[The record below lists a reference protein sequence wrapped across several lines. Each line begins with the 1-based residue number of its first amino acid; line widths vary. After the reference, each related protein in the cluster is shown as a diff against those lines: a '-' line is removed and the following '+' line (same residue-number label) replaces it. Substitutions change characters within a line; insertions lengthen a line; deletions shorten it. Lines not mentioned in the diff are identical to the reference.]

1 MFVFVCI
8 IPVITF
14 SYFTGKEEVAGILI
28 DNSAPIEAET
38 RKGFT
43 PLHLAAKYG
52 DINVAR
58 LLLAR
63 GAQPDAPG
71 KSHITP
77 LHMATYYG
85 HPDIALLLLDKGNT
99 LGPLFLEL
107 LVDALFLK
115 TMDSLVRYVYSSGR
129 HLGVNTWILDMF

>member
-1 MFVFVCI
+1 MTI
-8 IPVITF
+8 STLSTKNKYILLI
-14 SYFTGKEEVAGILI
+14 YFPGKEEVASILL
-28 DNSAPIEAET
+28 DNNAPIEAET

-52 DINVAR
+52 SVGVAR

-71 KSHITP
+71 RSHITP

-85 HPDIALLLLDKGNT
+85 HPDIALLLLDKGNFKERRT
-99 LGPLFLEL
+99 
-107 LVDALFLK
+107 
-115 TMDSLVRYVYSSGR
+115 SS
-129 HLGVNTWILDMF
+129 T

>member
-1 MFVFVCI
+1 MA
-8 IPVITF
+8 
-14 SYFTGKEEVAGILI
+14 SILL
-28 DNSAPIEAET
+28 DNNAPIEAET

-52 DINVAR
+52 DIGVAR

-85 HPDIALLLLDKGNT
+85 HPDIALLLLDKGFISLHPSTYQINFVK
-99 LGPLFLEL
+99 LS
-107 LVDALFLK
+107 K
-115 TMDSLVRYVYSSGR
+115 T
-129 HLGVNTWILDMF
+129 

>member
-1 MFVFVCI
+1 MLEELKCVDLVPPFSIYLCDEYYLYFIQISLIFIKFVKENSKVKF
-8 IPVITF
+8 
-14 SYFTGKEEVAGILI
+14 YLKGKQEVASILL
-28 DNSAPIEAET
+28 DHNAPIEAET

-52 DINVAR
+52 DIGVAR

-85 HPDIALLLLDKGNT
+85 HPDIALLLLDKGIC
-99 LGPLFLEL
+99 LS
-107 LVDALFLK
+107 K
-115 TMDSLVRYVYSSGR
+115 
-129 HLGVNTWILDMF
+129 